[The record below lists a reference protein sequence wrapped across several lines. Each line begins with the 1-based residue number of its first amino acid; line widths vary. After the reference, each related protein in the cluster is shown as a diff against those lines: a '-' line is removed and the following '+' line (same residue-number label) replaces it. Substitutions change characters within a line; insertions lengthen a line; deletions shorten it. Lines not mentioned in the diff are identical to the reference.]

1 MLFEHGRLYF
11 TKGVNDRMAEDE
23 WFTKFVI
30 ESLRKHLA
38 GDWGDLGKE
47 DKQANFQSLKD
58 GSRLLSAYIYEGE
71 KIWII
76 TEAKDENGNRSATTI
91 LWASEY

>member
-1 MLFEHGRLYF
+1 MLFQYGKLYF
-11 TKGVNDRMAEDE
+11 TKAINNRMGGDE
-23 WFTKFVI
+23 YFANFVLK
-30 ESLRKHLA
+30 SFQKHIS
-38 GDWGDLGKE
+38 GDWGDLDKE

-76 TEAKDENGNRSATTI
+76 TEATDENGNRSATTI
-91 LWASEY
+91 LYAAEY